1 MLKKNLSKSALVVA
15 LLTTT
20 VIWRGTTAYA
30 EDPNQAFTL
39 DPMIVTA
46 QRTET
51 RDLDTPA
58 TTNIITEQN
67 IKEAGYKNVFDA
79 IEHQVGLTSTGYGDA
94 GQDFGFSSGRT
105 VIRGYDRGTL
115 VMVDGI
121 PMNLKNYNSLDGI
134 PIDMVQQIEIIK
146 GAAGTL
152 YGSEAMGGVVNVIT
166 KRPGGKTQVKVK
178 GTVGNYYKDYGV
190 TYAGEKL
197 IVTASKEYSNKLTHS
212 NAYPEGS
219 STDWWVGKGQ
229 KNRAGISAALTDEIG
244 FTFIYQD
251 GNITRGSNN
260 DAKKV
265 GSVYKK
271 YNYRYDDKRI
281 TTGLTYNGKYNGIK
295 ALVGY
300 NYRVRGS
307 TAAQV
312 GVFVDGVLFNLGG
325 DAAADISTI
334 PVHNVERIEVYRG
347 YIPARFG
354 GTFMGGVINIVTKR
368 PTKANVQA
376 SFGKSSFG
384 GYKGSL
390 QIDAPLGGGALMV
403 SINRDQSEGDF
414 KYKNFDN
421 DRTYKERLQYY
432 YKDLEN
438 TTNRINKQISYDV
451 GFGMEEPSLG
461 KVTSIDEMV
470 TRCAPGGD
478 IYEVFWKQNPDD
490 YGGRDVMEHDWEF
503 YYAKYADPNYKENL
517 YKSDQYQLDK
527 LESAERWRKAN
538 DYKNTDAIIKW
549 QDDHWLAKAT
559 WKNIRRHLPHPI
571 DNNYAPLWTVDQD
584 WAVNMP
590 YGKPNMYYFRNQE
603 LTAKELLLG
612 RRDTVGNLEWGW
624 SINYLK
630 QDKDYYID
638 DWQNLEKVLEA
649 TNSLNTLSANS
660 LWSKYDSRR
669 LGAKIDGSYK
679 AGDRHLIEFLVDASK
694 EKMDID
700 GWRMHDFENSSED
713 TRGRWR
719 NYYEQEIFNA
729 QVQDT
734 ITLNKKGDF
743 WLTPSVRYNRSKIL
757 GRSDRYDEKNDP
769 QNVKWFH
776 QQDEQTDDKVTWQ
789 LALKKQ
795 FNDHFTLRATGGTY
809 YRLLNMYEIAG
820 DGAGIWPMPNV
831 DGTDSVFPMPE
842 EGKQWDVSA
851 IWDGKALGADTAK
864 FQLTYFGRDSE
875 NLLQLMSRNFFFFYT
890 NAAKAKVNGLEI
902 QADMSWQKWD
912 VNLQATYTKPKDVF
926 YDMTKLP
933 GYDSNTIAGS
943 LTYQPQWEG
952 TARLT
957 YRPDTNWSLFTQL
970 RYVDWMVTD
979 PIPLTTGA
987 VKRQSS
993 LTTMD
998 VGVKYKFN
1006 KSLQLAVGC
1015 NDVLNKANDMY
1026 LNMYGNGE
1034 IRNIQYPIQ
1043 GRTYYATLQYTY

>member
-1 MLKKNLSKSALVVA
+1 MY
-15 LLTTT
+15 
-20 VIWRGTTAYA
+20 IRGGDQPRVWAA
-30 EDPNQAFTL
+30 EPSNN
-39 DPMIVTA
+39 TA
-46 QRTET
+46 QAEAKTAAAQGVQAAADETENDGMSF
-51 RDLDTPA
+51 DLEGVTV
-58 TTNIITEQN
+58 
-67 IKEAGYKNVFDA
+67 EAKRPDWEAKLSPGTV
-79 IEHQVGLTSTGYGDA
+79 
-94 GQDFGFSSGRT
+94 T
-105 VIRGYDRGTL
+105 VIRPDDYKGEQKDL
-115 VMVDGI
+115 PDLLKMV
-121 PMNLKNYNSLDGI
+121 P
-134 PIDMVQQIEIIK
+134 
-146 GAAGTL
+146 
-152 YGSEAMGGVVNVIT
+152 GVHVRELN
-166 KRPGGKTQVKVK
+166 
-178 GTVGNYYKDYGV
+178 
-190 TYAGEKL
+190 
-197 IVTASKEYSNKLTHS
+197 
-212 NAYPEGS
+212 
-219 STDWWVGKGQ
+219 GKGQ
-229 KNRAGISAALTDEIG
+229 
-244 FTFIYQD
+244 Y
-251 GNITRGSNN
+251 
-260 DAKKV
+260 
-265 GSVYKK
+265 
-271 YNYRYDDKRI
+271 
-281 TTGLTYNGKYNGIK
+281 TT
-295 ALVGY
+295 VS
-300 NYRVRGS
+300 VRGS

-354 GTFMGGVINIVTKR
+354 GTFMGGVINVVTKQ

-384 GYKGSL
+384 GYKGNL

-403 SINRDQSEGDF
+403 GINRDQSEGDF

-438 TTNRINKQISYDV
+438 TTDRINKQISYDV
-451 GFGMEEPSLG
+451 DFGMEEPSLG

-478 IYEVFWKQNPDD
+478 IYEVFWQQDPDD

-517 YKSDQYQLDK
+517 YKSDSYQLDK

-559 WKNIRRHLPHPI
+559 WKKIKRHLPHPI
-571 DNNYAPLWTVDQD
+571 DKNYAPLWTVDQD

-649 TNSLNTLSANS
+649 TNGLNTLAANS

-679 AGDRHLIEFLVDASK
+679 AGNRHLIEFLVDASK

-700 GWRMHDFENSSED
+700 GWKMFDFEHANED
-713 TRGRWR
+713 TRSRWR
-719 NYYEQEIFNA
+719 NYYEQEIINA
-729 QVQDT
+729 QIQDT

-743 WLTPSVRYNRSKIL
+743 WLTPSIRYNRSKIL

-769 QNVKWFH
+769 QHIKWLG
-776 QQDEQTDDKVTWQ
+776 QTDEQTDDKVTWQ

-820 DGAGIWPMPNV
+820 DGAGILPMPNV
-831 DGTDSVFPMPE
+831 GGSASVFPMPE
-842 EGKQWDVSA
+842 EGKQWDISA
-851 IWDGKALGADTAK
+851 IWDGKWLGADTAK
-864 FQLTYFGRDSE
+864 FQITYFGRDSKR
-875 NLLQLMSRNFFFFYT
+875 LLQLSSWNSFFFVYN
-890 NAAKAKVNGLEI
+890 NAASGKVNGVEL
-902 QADMSWQKWD
+902 QADLSWQKWD
-912 VNLQATYTKPKDVF
+912 VNLQATYADPSNVLYDLSAIPGQQVWNKDGKIEGV
-926 YDMTKLP
+926 M
-933 GYDSNTIAGS
+933 
-943 LTYQPQWEG
+943 TYQPKWEG
-952 TARLT
+952 TARFT
-957 YRPDTNWSLFTQL
+957 YRPDKNWSLFTQM
-970 RYVDWMVTD
+970 RHVGKVVTD
-979 PIPLTTGA
+979 AIPLTTGA
-987 VKRQSS
+987 VKWQSS

-1015 NDVLNKANDMY
+1015 NDVLNKSNDMY
-1026 LNMYGNGE
+1026 LDMYGNGE

>member
-1 MLKKNLSKSALVVA
+1 MRNERNSLRQAAITAGILAALGVCTLEGDQPRVWA
-15 LLTTT
+15 
-20 VIWRGTTAYA
+20 A
-30 EDPNQAFTL
+30 EPSNN
-39 DPMIVTA
+39 TA
-46 QRTET
+46 QAEAKTAAAQGVQAAADETENDGMSF
-51 RDLDTPA
+51 DLEGVTV
-58 TTNIITEQN
+58 
-67 IKEAGYKNVFDA
+67 EAKRPDWEAKLSPGTV
-79 IEHQVGLTSTGYGDA
+79 
-94 GQDFGFSSGRT
+94 T
-105 VIRGYDRGTL
+105 VIRPDDYKGEQKDL
-115 VMVDGI
+115 PDLLKMV
-121 PMNLKNYNSLDGI
+121 P
-134 PIDMVQQIEIIK
+134 
-146 GAAGTL
+146 
-152 YGSEAMGGVVNVIT
+152 GVHVRELN
-166 KRPGGKTQVKVK
+166 
-178 GTVGNYYKDYGV
+178 
-190 TYAGEKL
+190 
-197 IVTASKEYSNKLTHS
+197 
-212 NAYPEGS
+212 
-219 STDWWVGKGQ
+219 GKGQ
-229 KNRAGISAALTDEIG
+229 
-244 FTFIYQD
+244 Y
-251 GNITRGSNN
+251 
-260 DAKKV
+260 
-265 GSVYKK
+265 
-271 YNYRYDDKRI
+271 
-281 TTGLTYNGKYNGIK
+281 TT
-295 ALVGY
+295 VS
-300 NYRVRGS
+300 VRGS

-354 GTFMGGVINIVTKR
+354 GTFMGGVINVVTKR

-384 GYKGSL
+384 GYKGNL

-403 SINRDQSEGDF
+403 GINRDQSEGDF

-438 TTNRINKQISYDV
+438 TTDRINKQISYDV
-451 GFGMEEPSLG
+451 GFGMEKPSLG
-461 KVTSIDEMV
+461 NVTSIDEMV

-478 IYEVFWKQNPDD
+478 IYEVFWQQDPDD
-490 YGGRDVMEHDWEF
+490 YGGKDVMEHDWEF

-571 DNNYAPLWTVDQD
+571 DKNYAPLWTVDQD

-649 TNSLNTLSANS
+649 TSGLNTLKANT

-679 AGDRHLIEFLVDASK
+679 AGNRHLIEFLVDASK

-700 GWRMHDFENSSED
+700 GWKMFDFEHANED
-713 TRGRWR
+713 TRSRWR
-719 NYYEQEIFNA
+719 NYYEQEIINA
-729 QVQDT
+729 QIQDT

-743 WLTPSVRYNRSKIL
+743 WLTPSIRYNRSKIL

-769 QNVKWFH
+769 QHIKWLG
-776 QQDEQTDDKVTWQ
+776 QTDEQTDDKVTWQ

-820 DGAGIWPMPNV
+820 DGAGILPMPNI
-831 DGTDSVFPMPE
+831 GGSASVFPMPE
-842 EGKQWDVSA
+842 EGKQWDISA
-851 IWDGKALGADTAK
+851 IWDGKWLGADTAK
-864 FQLTYFGRDSE
+864 FQITYFGRDSKR
-875 NLLQLMSRNFFFFYT
+875 LLQLSSWNSFFFVYN
-890 NAAKAKVNGLEI
+890 NAASGKVNGVEL
-902 QADMSWQKWD
+902 QADLSWQKWD
-912 VNLQATYTKPKDVF
+912 VNLQAAYTDPSNVLYDLSAIPGQQEWNKDGKIEGV
-926 YDMTKLP
+926 M
-933 GYDSNTIAGS
+933 
-943 LTYQPQWEG
+943 TYQPKWEG
-952 TARLT
+952 TARFT
-957 YRPDTNWSLFTQL
+957 YRPDKNWSLFTQM
-970 RYVDWMVTD
+970 RHVGKVTTD
-979 PIPLTTGA
+979 AIPLTTGA
-987 VKRQSS
+987 LPWQSS

-998 VGVKYKFN
+998 VGVKYKIN
-1006 KSLQLAVGC
+1006 KSLQVAVGC

-1026 LNMYGNGE
+1026 LRTTYSEM
-1034 IRNIQYPIQ
+1034 RNILYPIQ

>member
-1 MLKKNLSKSALVVA
+1 MRNERNSLRQAAITAGILAALGVCTLGGGDQPRVWA
-15 LLTTT
+15 AESSNN
-20 VIWRGTTAYA
+20 TAQA
-30 EDPNQAFTL
+30 EAKTAAVQGVQAAADETENDGMDFTL
-39 DPMIVTA
+39 EGVTV
-46 QRTET
+46 
-51 RDLDTPA
+51 
-58 TTNIITEQN
+58 
-67 IKEAGYKNVFDA
+67 EAKRPDWEAKLSPGTV
-79 IEHQVGLTSTGYGDA
+79 
-94 GQDFGFSSGRT
+94 T
-105 VIRGYDRGTL
+105 VIRPDDYKGEQKDL
-115 VMVDGI
+115 PDLLKMV
-121 PMNLKNYNSLDGI
+121 P
-134 PIDMVQQIEIIK
+134 
-146 GAAGTL
+146 
-152 YGSEAMGGVVNVIT
+152 GVHVREVN
-166 KRPGGKTQVKVK
+166 
-178 GTVGNYYKDYGV
+178 
-190 TYAGEKL
+190 
-197 IVTASKEYSNKLTHS
+197 
-212 NAYPEGS
+212 
-219 STDWWVGKGQ
+219 GKGQ
-229 KNRAGISAALTDEIG
+229 
-244 FTFIYQD
+244 Y
-251 GNITRGSNN
+251 
-260 DAKKV
+260 
-265 GSVYKK
+265 
-271 YNYRYDDKRI
+271 
-281 TTGLTYNGKYNGIK
+281 TT
-295 ALVGY
+295 VS
-300 NYRVRGS
+300 VRGS

>member
-1 MLKKNLSKSALVVA
+1 MRNERNSLRQAAITAGILTSLGVCTLGGDLPRIWAAEPSNNVA
-15 LLTTT
+15 Q
-20 VIWRGTTAYA
+20 A
-30 EDPNQAFTL
+30 EAKTEA
-39 DPMIVTA
+39 A
-46 QRTET
+46 QDVQPAE
-51 RDLDTPA
+51 A
-58 TTNIITEQN
+58 TTGDGMSFDLEGVTV
-67 IKEAGYKNVFDA
+67 EAKRPDWEAKLSPGTV
-79 IEHQVGLTSTGYGDA
+79 
-94 GQDFGFSSGRT
+94 T
-105 VIRGYDRGTL
+105 VIRPDDYKGEQKDL
-115 VMVDGI
+115 PDLLKMV
-121 PMNLKNYNSLDGI
+121 P
-134 PIDMVQQIEIIK
+134 
-146 GAAGTL
+146 
-152 YGSEAMGGVVNVIT
+152 GVHVRELN
-166 KRPGGKTQVKVK
+166 
-178 GTVGNYYKDYGV
+178 
-190 TYAGEKL
+190 
-197 IVTASKEYSNKLTHS
+197 
-212 NAYPEGS
+212 
-219 STDWWVGKGQ
+219 GKGQ
-229 KNRAGISAALTDEIG
+229 
-244 FTFIYQD
+244 Y
-251 GNITRGSNN
+251 
-260 DAKKV
+260 
-265 GSVYKK
+265 
-271 YNYRYDDKRI
+271 
-281 TTGLTYNGKYNGIK
+281 TT
-295 ALVGY
+295 VS
-300 NYRVRGS
+300 VRGS

-384 GYKGSL
+384 GYKGNL

-403 SINRDQSEGDF
+403 GINRDQSDGDF
-414 KYKNFDN
+414 RYKNFDN

-432 YKDLEN
+432 YKDLED
-438 TTNRINKQISYDV
+438 TTNRINKQIDFDV
-451 GFGMEEPSLG
+451 DLGMGEPSLG

-478 IYEVFWKQNPDD
+478 IYEVFWKQDPAD
-490 YGGRDVMEHDWEF
+490 YGGIDEMKHDWEF
-503 YYAKYADPNYKENL
+503 YYGIYADPNYKENL
-517 YKSDQYQLDK
+517 YKSDRYQLDK

-571 DNNYAPLWTVDQD
+571 DKNYAPLWSVDQD

-649 TNSLNTLSANS
+649 TSGLNTLSANS

-700 GWRMHDFENSSED
+700 GWRMFDFDHANED
-713 TRGRWR
+713 TRSRWR
-719 NYYEQEIFNA
+719 NYYEQEIINA
-729 QVQDT
+729 QIQDT

-769 QNVKWFH
+769 QHIKWLG
-776 QQDEQTDDKVTWQ
+776 QTDEQTDDKVTWQ

-795 FNDHFTLRATGGTY
+795 FNDHFTMRATGGTY

-820 DGAGIWPMPNV
+820 DGAGILPMPNV
-831 DGTDSVFPMPE
+831 GGTASVFPMPE
-842 EGKQWDVSA
+842 EGKQWDISA
-851 IWDGKALGADTAK
+851 IWDGKWLGADTAK
-864 FQLTYFGRDSE
+864 FQITYFGRDSKR
-875 NLLQLMSRNFFFFYT
+875 LLQLSSWNSFFFVYN
-890 NAAKAKVNGLEI
+890 NAASGKVNGVEL
-902 QADMSWQKWD
+902 QADLSWQKWD
-912 VNLQATYTKPKDVF
+912 VNLQATYTDPSNILYDLSAIPGQQAWNKDGKIEGV
-926 YDMTKLP
+926 M
-933 GYDSNTIAGS
+933 
-943 LTYQPQWEG
+943 TYQPKWEG
-952 TARLT
+952 TARFT
-957 YRPDTNWSLFTQL
+957 YRPDKNWSLFTQM
-970 RYVDWMVTD
+970 RHVGKVVTD
-979 PIPLTTGA
+979 SIPLTTGA
-987 VKRQSS
+987 LEWQSS

-998 VGVKYKFN
+998 VGVKYKIN
-1006 KSLQLAVGC
+1006 KSLQVAVGC

-1026 LNMYGNGE
+1026 LKTNYGE
-1034 IRNIQYPIQ
+1034 MRNILYPIQ